1 MGLEFLQRV
10 RRTAVI
16 TGLILFPV
24 ITLYLGLAAGAA
36 WVLGVAWSLV
46 NIYFIG
52 LLVRFTYVDG
62 KKQRMRAVLILLV
75 KVPVLY
81 LIGFLLLRS
90 SLPELGLLAGFM
102 WPLAVIALKSAARL
116 VLGLDDQNNTAVN
129 PRPNLIRKS
138 R

>member
-24 ITLYLGLAAGAA
+24 ITLYLGLAAGVA

-46 NIYFIG
+46 NIFFIG

-62 KKQRMRAVLILLV
+62 KKQRLRAALILLV

-81 LIGFLLLRS
+81 FVGFLLLRG
-90 SLPELGLLAGFM
+90 SLPDFGLLAGSM
-102 WPLAVIALKSAARL
+102 WPLSVIALKFAARL
-116 VLGLDDQNNTAVN
+116 VLKLDDQNHTALN
-129 PRPNLIRKS
+129 PGPSLTRKS

>member
-16 TGLILFPV
+16 TGLILFPF
-24 ITLYLGLAAGAA
+24 ITLYLGLAAGVA

-62 KKQRMRAVLILLV
+62 KKQRLRPALGLLV

-81 LIGFLLLRS
+81 FVGFLLLRS
-90 SLPELGLLAGFM
+90 SLPDLGLLAGFT
-102 WPLAVIALKSAARL
+102 WPLSVIALKSAARL
-116 VLGLDDQNNTAVN
+116 ILKLDDPNHTALN
-129 PRPNLIRKS
+129 ARPNLIRKS

>member
-1 MGLEFLQRV
+1 VGPEFLQRV

-24 ITLYLGLAAGAA
+24 IALYLGLAAGAA

-52 LLVRFTYVDG
+52 LLVRFAYVDG
-62 KKQRMRAVLILLV
+62 KKQRLRAALILLV

-90 SLPELGLLAGFM
+90 SLPDFGLLAGFM
-102 WPLAVIALKSAARL
+102 WPLSVIVLKSVARL
-116 VLGLDDQNNTAVN
+116 ILKLDDQKNAALDT
-129 PRPNLIRKS
+129 RPNLIRKS

>member
-1 MGLEFLQRV
+1 MGLEFLHRV

-24 ITLYLGLAAGAA
+24 ITLYLGLAAGVA

-62 KKQRMRAVLILLV
+62 KKRRLRAVLILLV

-81 LIGFLLLRS
+81 FVGFLLLRS
-90 SLPELGLLAGFM
+90 SLPDIALLAGFM
-102 WPLAVIALKSAARL
+102 WPLSVIALKSAARL
-116 VLGLDDQNNTAVN
+116 ILKLDDHNYTALN